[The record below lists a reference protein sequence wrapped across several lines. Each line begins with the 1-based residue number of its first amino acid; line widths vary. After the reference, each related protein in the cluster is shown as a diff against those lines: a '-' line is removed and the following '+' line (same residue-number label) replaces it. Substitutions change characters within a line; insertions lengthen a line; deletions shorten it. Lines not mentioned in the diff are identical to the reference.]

1 MKRRVHKSLVGLVAG
16 AALAASVAS
25 AFAAPETLQLTP
37 GNMLAQNRS
46 SAVLFDVTGKYRQ
59 LNGTLTFDPVART
72 CNVDVTFVTRS
83 LQMPNA
89 IFRARVMAK
98 DFLDP
103 AKYPTT
109 HYVGHCTNNG
119 QTLVG
124 DLTMHGQTHPF
135 TMAITDE
142 IVNNT
147 LVGLYT
153 EGKLNRYHWGLDG
166 QGMTVGK
173 IITVMDTISLNG
185 QPPKRPH

>member
-1 MKRRVHKSLVGLVAG
+1 MKRRVNKSLVGLVAG
-16 AALAASVAS
+16 AALAASVAT

-46 SAVLFDVTGKYRQ
+46 SAVLF
-59 LNGTLTFDPVART
+59 
-72 CNVDVTFVTRS
+72 DVTFVTRS

-109 HYVGHCTNNG
+109 HFVGQCTNNG

-124 DLTMHGQTHPF
+124 NLTMHGETHPF
-135 TMAITDE
+135 TMAVTDE
-142 IVNNT
+142 IVNNA

-166 QGMTVGK
+166 QGLTVGK